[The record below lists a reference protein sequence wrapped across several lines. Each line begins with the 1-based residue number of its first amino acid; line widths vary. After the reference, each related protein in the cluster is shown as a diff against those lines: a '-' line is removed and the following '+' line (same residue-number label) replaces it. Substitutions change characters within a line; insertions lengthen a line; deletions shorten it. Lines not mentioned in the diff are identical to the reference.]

1 MNATVE
7 YEPVIGLEI
16 HVQLSTR
23 TKMFCGCELSFGAP
37 PNTRTCPTCLGLPG
51 ALPVVNERAIH
62 FGIMIGL
69 ALECEI
75 AERSLFHRKNYF
87 YPDLPKGY
95 QISQYDVPLCRGG
108 RLGDVR
114 IHRVHLEEDAAKL
127 NHLGA
132 SGRIHGSDRSWVDFN
147 RGGTPLVEIVS
158 EPDIRSSDQA
168 REWLILL
175 RTTLRQLGVSDVDMS
190 QGSLRCD
197 ANVSIRP
204 AGASELG
211 TKTELKNMNSFAFVA
226 RGIEAEIERQK
237 RLLDAGEPVE
247 QETLHFDPTTGN
259 LTPLRS
265 KEEAHDYRYFPEPD
279 LVPVLATAEMVSAA
293 RDALPAELPA
303 ERAARF
309 ERELGL
315 HADTARLFAFRAEL
329 GDYFE
334 QALAAAGGNGARDGG
349 AELEPVE
356 LSNWIGPLVERI
368 GSDADPASSNV
379 TPESLAALA
388 TMVKAREVS
397 RDAAREVLTL
407 LVQEG
412 GDPRTIVEREGL
424 GAISDDDGGLGE
436 LVDQAI
442 AADPDAAE
450 KVRAGNMKAI
460 GPLVGYVMRETKG
473 RADGGEITRLIRER
487 LSN

>member
-1 MNATVE
+1 
-7 YEPVIGLEI
+7 
-16 HVQLSTR
+16 
-23 TKMFCGCELSFGAP
+23 
-37 PNTRTCPTCLGLPG
+37 
-51 ALPVVNERAIH
+51 
-62 FGIMIGL
+62 
-69 ALECEI
+69 
-75 AERSLFHRKNYF
+75 
-87 YPDLPKGY
+87 
-95 QISQYDVPLCRGG
+95 
-108 RLGDVR
+108 
-114 IHRVHLEEDAAKL
+114 
-127 NHLGA
+127 
-132 SGRIHGSDRSWVDFN
+132 
-147 RGGTPLVEIVS
+147 
-158 EPDIRSSDQA
+158 
-168 REWLILL
+168 
-175 RTTLRQLGVSDVDMS
+175 
-190 QGSLRCD
+190 
-197 ANVSIRP
+197 
-204 AGASELG
+204 
-211 TKTELKNMNSFAFVA
+211 
-226 RGIEAEIERQK
+226 
-237 RLLDAGEPVE
+237 
-247 QETLHFDPTTGN
+247 
-259 LTPLRS
+259 
-265 KEEAHDYRYFPEPD
+265 
-279 LVPVLATAEMVSAA
+279 VSAA